1 MCNYSRLYGQ
11 DSEPWLKTIKGCHKR
26 AAERILAGCLRN
38 GGLYVKLG
46 QGLASMNHILPAEY
60 TETLVVLQD
69 KALPHKSDEVSG
81 PSDRC
86 ILLGVVKI
94 SLKNIQDEV
103 MSMFSNT
110 PITFIFA
117 PVVEILRQLFI
128 AFSKFKYVYFH
139 FHAISS

>member
-94 SLKNIQDEV
+94 SLK
-103 MSMFSNT
+103 
-110 PITFIFA
+110 IF
-117 PVVEILRQLFI
+117 RMR
-128 AFSKFKYVYFH
+128 
-139 FHAISS
+139 